1 MFHIILSGHE
11 ISKSFSTCNHSL
23 VLKYMQGR
31 KSVILVIQY
40 LTSEEQLFSWHS
52 AQLLGPWAVCSM
64 TALFLLISF
73 CYHPINYLFCKSLG
87 LQNGIYYCLHLNSL
101 KYLCLFGYNSI
112 PWTSRFLCLETQNCL
127 VIDSRK
133 QSKRT
138 Y

>member
-1 MFHIILSGHE
+1 MFHIMLSGHE

-40 LTSEEQLFSWHS
+40 FSRTTFQLALSL
-52 AQLLGPWAVCSM
+52 ATGPLGSLFNDRP
-64 TALFLLISF
+64 FLLISF
-73 CYHPINYLFCKSLG
+73 CYHPKNYLFCKSLG

-127 VIDSRK
+127 VIYSRK